1 MGFTNAEK
9 ETVRIKYYELIKS
22 ALAELGEDI
31 EFAAKGAG
39 AKTKVLNLPFVHNEK
54 EGWLEISVIF
64 KAEDYDGYEERE
76 SHIIN
81 EKDKAEKAKAK
92 AEAKAKKIARDEK
105 IRKEKAEAKARREM
119 ASAETTEG
127 GE

>member
-9 ETVRIKYYELIKS
+9 ESVRVKYYEVIKT
-22 ALAELGEDI
+22 ALSELGEDI
-31 EFAAKGAG
+31 DFAVKGAG

-54 EGWLEISVIF
+54 EGWLEIPVIF

-105 IRKEKAEAKARREM
+105 IRREKAEAKARREM
-119 ASAETTEG
+119 EKNEG

>member
-1 MGFTNAEK
+1 MGFTNGEK

-31 EFAAKGAG
+31 EFAAKGSG

-64 KAEDYDGYEERE
+64 KGEDYDGYEERE

-81 EKDKAEKAKAK
+81 EKSKVEKAKAK

-105 IRKEKAEAKARREM
+105 IRKEKAEAKAKRKMENV
-119 ASAETTEG
+119 ETEG